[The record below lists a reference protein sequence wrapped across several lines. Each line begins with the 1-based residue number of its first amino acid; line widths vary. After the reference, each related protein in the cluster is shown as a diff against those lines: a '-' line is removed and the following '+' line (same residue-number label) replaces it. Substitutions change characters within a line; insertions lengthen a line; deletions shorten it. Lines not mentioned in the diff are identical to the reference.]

1 MTKKLAS
8 MFLAL
13 AMCLSLA
20 APVWAVEESSEAD
33 LLQSVSDFL
42 DNSPTTQTI
51 EVTEGEMV
59 AQMLEDHEISRAD
72 LNNELLTLSLL
83 PKKELEDMGYGEEQ
97 VNVIKKYNEGEDA
110 FTHLYGS
117 RSTAATNAT
126 LRFRYGVAGTTNTK
140 KTVQIAYDMSWSQRP
155 VSTYAD
161 AFFVGWTAADSTSNP
176 VVTKIDSASASVDY
190 HTNDGNYPT
199 SESLDLEIYPNY
211 LIGKPLIG
219 PNYVRYA
226 YHISGL
232 AMVTSQSESY
242 NMASLTVYI
251 RYAHTVKSLSVDSV
265 GFSIDTGGGAS
276 FSISLKNEEKQEMI
290 VQGYTP
296 YMYSDYNA
304 GWIPE
309 ASGTE

>member
-1 MTKKLAS
+1 MKKFVS

-20 APVWAVEESSEAD
+20 VPAFAAEITAEDD
-33 LLQSVSDFL
+33 LIQSVSDFL

-51 EVTEGEMV
+51 EVTECEMI
-59 AQMLEDHEISRAD
+59 AQMLEDNEISRED
-72 LNNELLTLSLL
+72 LNNELLALSSL
-83 PKKELEDMGYGEEQ
+83 PEKELENMGYGEELICT
-97 VNVIKKYNEGEDA
+97 IKEYNEGEDA
-110 FTHLYGS
+110 FNHLYGS
-117 RSTAATNAT
+117 QSTNATSAT

-140 KTVQIAYDMSWSQRP
+140 KAVQIAYDMAWSQRP
-155 VSTYAD
+155 VSTYTD

-176 VVTKIDSASASVDY
+176 VVTVIDKASASVDY
-190 HTNDGNYPT
+190 CTTDGAYPT
-199 SESLDLEIYPNY
+199 SESLALEKYPNY
-211 LIGKPLIG
+211 IIGKPVIG

-226 YHISGL
+226 HHISG
-232 AMVTSQSESY
+232 AATVKTQSESY
-242 NMASLTVYI
+242 DMVSLTVYV

-276 FSISLKNEEKQEMI
+276 FSISLKNEEKQKMI

-304 GWIPE
+304 GWVPE